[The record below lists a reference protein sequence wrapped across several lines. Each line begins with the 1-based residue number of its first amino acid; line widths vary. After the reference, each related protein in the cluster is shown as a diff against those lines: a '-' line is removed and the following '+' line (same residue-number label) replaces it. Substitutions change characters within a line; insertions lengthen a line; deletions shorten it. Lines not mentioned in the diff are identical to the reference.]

1 MFWTISVVESQK
13 EAEDSHNKE
22 NFGVLREFI
31 LH

>member
-13 EAEDSHNKE
+13 EAEDSHNTE
-22 NFGVLREFI
+22 TIGVLSEFI

>member
-22 NFGVLREFI
+22 NIGVLSEFI